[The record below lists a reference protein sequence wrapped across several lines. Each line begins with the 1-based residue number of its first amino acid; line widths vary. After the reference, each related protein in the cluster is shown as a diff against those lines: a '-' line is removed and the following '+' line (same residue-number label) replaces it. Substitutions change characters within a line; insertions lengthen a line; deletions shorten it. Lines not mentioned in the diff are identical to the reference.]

1 MEWHTGQADDRSKPD
16 TYGFIR
22 AAAACL
28 PWSDTFGD
36 KALIKP
42 ACAHFIIPLEDAEHT
57 VFVLQ
62 LKRKG
67 KANKTMNE
75 K

>member
-1 MEWHTGQADDRSKPD
+1 MT
-16 TYGFIR
+16 GFIR
-22 AAAACL
+22 
-28 PWSDTFGD
+28 DTFGD

-42 ACAHFIIPLEDAEHT
+42 ACVHFIIPLEDAEHT